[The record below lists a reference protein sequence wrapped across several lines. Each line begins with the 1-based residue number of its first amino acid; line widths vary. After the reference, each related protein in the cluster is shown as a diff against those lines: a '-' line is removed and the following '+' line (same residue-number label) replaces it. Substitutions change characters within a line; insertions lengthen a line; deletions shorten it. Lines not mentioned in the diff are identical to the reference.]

1 MTMKKGVNS
10 EEFKSFKIPENYF
23 NKLFEFTGSP
33 DETSK
38 GFIVAYVNQEG
49 CPLIYAKIVSPIVQM
64 GLIKALENYIDDM
77 NNSEDPLD
85 MDHEE

>member
-1 MTMKKGVNS
+1 LSLKD
-10 EEFKSFKIPENYF
+10 YF

-49 CPLIYAKIVSPIVQM
+49 CPLIYAKIASPIVQM

-85 MDHEE
+85 IGSEE